1 MSALKKEIQDL
12 LDELKTQRDL
22 LSLKIHLA
30 KAEVGDEWQELEG
43 KYEHFKVQSKRVSDD
58 LRDTAD
64 ALTDDLKELGD
75 DLREGYNRVKQSLK

>member
-1 MSALKKEIQDL
+1 MPALKKEMHDL
-12 LDELKTQRDL
+12 LDEVKTQRDL

-43 KYEHFKVQSKRVSDD
+43 KYAHFKMQSKRLSED

-64 ALTDDLKELGD
+64 TLSDDLKELGD
-75 DLREGYNRVKQSLK
+75 DLREGYKRVKRSLK